1 MTANRQDLELFIP
14 TEPSGPALVALGQAS
29 AVEQYANPVT
39 MTSDT
44 KEIDRFGG
52 FTVATVAKG
61 QEYGFST
68 NTSDRIEMVAR
79 KVGGAAKIAEE
90 DLVDT
95 TMGEATMTMYET
107 EAGKALAAHYD
118 NAALAV
124 TAAPNGTTVKYA
136 SVYYELTQAHTTPH
150 GNYTANA
157 NITQIERS
165 DFLAGATGYAAIS
178 AWLAKYEEG
187 LFYDEDGTVVL
198 MAPAFKALMR
208 NQLNPQTG
216 MPYFTDPR
224 SGADATFFGY
234 QGKFTK
240 GARTSAVDTQT
251 PAGNPIAIVGNAKL
265 MNNGRARTSAGMAPG
280 NPGTAWQRAGNGIG
294 FLSDE
299 ALMKATMR
307 RAFRISTP
315 HAFSILEIVPDVP

>member
-14 TEPSGPALVALGQAS
+14 NEPSEGALVALGENS
-29 AVEQYANPVT
+29 AVETYARPVT

-61 QEYGFST
+61 ADYGFST
-68 NTSDRIEMVAR
+68 NTADRIEMVAR

-95 TMGEATMTMYET
+95 TMGEATMGMYER

-124 TAAPNGTTVKYA
+124 TAAQNGTTVKYT
-136 SVYYELTQAHTTPH
+136 SLYRELSQAQTTPH
-150 GNYTANA
+150 GNYTANQNILQVTKA
-157 NITQIERS
+157 N
-165 DFLAGATGYAAIS
+165 FLAGATGYAAIS
-178 AWLAKYEEG
+178 DWLSRYEEG
-187 LFYDEDGTVVL
+187 LFYDEGETVVL
-198 MAPAFKALMR
+198 MSPAFRAFMR

-216 MPYFTDPR
+216 LPYFTDPQT
-224 SGADATFFGY
+224 GGEAQFFGY
-234 QGKFTK
+234 TGKFTK
-240 GARTSAVDTQT
+240 GARTSATDTQA
-251 PAGNPIAIVGNAKL
+251 PAGNPLAIIGNRSL

-280 NPGTAWQRAGNGIG
+280 NPGTQWQRASNGIG

-307 RAFRISTP
+307 RAFRVSTP
-315 HAFSILEIVPDVP
+315 FAFSILEVIPNP

>member
-14 TEPSGPALVALGQAS
+14 TEPSGPALVALGENS
-29 AVEQYANPVT
+29 AVEAYANPVT

-61 QEYGFST
+61 ADYGFST
-68 NTSDRIEMVAR
+68 NTADRIEMVAR

-95 TMGEATMTMYET
+95 TMGEATMRMYET

-124 TAAPNGTTVKYA
+124 TAAQNGTTVKYT
-136 SVYYELTQAHTTPH
+136 SLYRDLSQAQTTPH

-157 NITQIERS
+157 NILQVERG
-165 DFLAGATGYAAIS
+165 DFIAGATGYAAIS
-178 AWLAKYEEG
+178 TWLARYEEG
-187 LFYDEDGTVVL
+187 LFFDEGDTVVL
-198 MAPAFKALMR
+198 MSPAFRALMR

-216 MPYFTDPR
+216 LPYFTDPQ
-224 SGADATFFGY
+224 SGADAQFFGY
-234 QGKFTK
+234 TGKFTK
-240 GARTSAVDTQT
+240 GARTSATDTQA
-251 PAGNPIAIVGNAKL
+251 PAGNPLAIIGNRRL

-280 NPGTAWQRAGNGIG
+280 NPGTQWQRAANGIG

-315 HAFSILEIVPDVP
+315 FAFSILEIIPDA

>member
-14 TEPSGPALVALGQAS
+14 NEPSGPALRALGEAS
-29 AVEQYANPVT
+29 AVEAYANPIT

-61 QEYGFST
+61 ADYGFST
-68 NTSDRIEMVAR
+68 NTSDRIDMVAR
-79 KVGGAAKIAEE
+79 KIGGAAKIAEE

-95 TMGEATMTMYET
+95 TMGEATMTMYEQ
-107 EAGKALAAHYD
+107 EAGKALAAHFD

-124 TAAPNGTTVKYA
+124 TAAPNGTTVKY
-136 SVYYELTQAHTTPH
+136 SSLYYELSQAATTPH
-150 GNYTANA
+150 GNYVANA
-157 NITQIERS
+157 NISKVERG
-165 DFLAGATGYAAIS
+165 DFLSGGYAAIS

-187 LFYDEDGTVVL
+187 LFFDEGDTVVL
-198 MAPAFKALMR
+198 MSPAFKAMLR
-208 NQLNPQTG
+208 NVLNPQTG
-216 MPYFTDPR
+216 LPYFTDPR
-224 SGADATFFGY
+224 TSTDATFFGY

-240 GARTSAVDTQT
+240 GARTSATDTQA
-251 PAGNPIAIVGNAKL
+251 PAGNPLAIIGNRRL

-280 NPGTAWQRAGNGIG
+280 NPGTQWQRAANGLG

-315 HAFSILEIVPDVP
+315 LAFSILEIIPDA

>member
-1 MTANRQDLELFIP
+1 MTTNRQDLELFIP
-14 TEPSGPALVALGQAS
+14 TEPSGPALVALGENS
-29 AVEQYANPVT
+29 AVETYANPVT

-61 QEYGFST
+61 ADYGFST
-68 NTSDRIEMVAR
+68 NTADRIEMVAR
-79 KVGGAAKIAEE
+79 KVGGMAKIAEE

-95 TMGEATMTMYET
+95 TMGEGTMRMYEV

-118 NAALAV
+118 NAALGV
-124 TAAPNGTTVKYA
+124 TAAQNGTTVKYT
-136 SVYYELTQAHTTPH
+136 SLYRDLSQSQTTPH
-150 GNYTANA
+150 GNYTGNA
-157 NITQIERS
+157 NIVQVERA
-165 DFLAGATGYAAIS
+165 DFIAGATGYAAIS
-178 AWLAKYEEG
+178 NWLAKYEEG
-187 LFYDEDGTVVL
+187 LFYDEGDTVVL
-198 MAPAFKALMR
+198 MSPAFKALMR
-208 NQLNPQTG
+208 NQLNPLTG

-240 GARTSAVDTQT
+240 GARTSTVDTQS
-251 PAGNPIAIVGNAKL
+251 PGGNPLAIIGNRRL
-265 MNNGRARTSAGMAPG
+265 MNNGRARTSAGMPPG
-280 NPGTAWQRAGNGIG
+280 NPGTQWQRAANGLG
-294 FLSDE
+294 FMSDE

-315 HAFSILEIVPDVP
+315 FAFAILEIIPDA

>member
-14 TEPSGPALVALGQAS
+14 TQPSGPALRALGEAS
-29 AVEQYANPVT
+29 VVEAYANPVT

-61 QEYGFST
+61 ADYGFST

-79 KVGGAAKIAEE
+79 KIGGAAKIAEE

-95 TMGEATMTMYET
+95 TMGESTMRMYEE

-124 TAAPNGTTVKYA
+124 TAAQDGTTVKYT
-136 SVYYELTQAHTTPH
+136 SLYRELTQAQTTPH
-150 GNYTANA
+150 GNYSANQ
-157 NITQIERS
+157 NILQIERG
-165 DFLAGATGYAAIS
+165 DFIAGTTGYQAIGT
-178 AWLAKYEEG
+178 WLGRYEES
-187 LFYDEDGTVVL
+187 LFYDEGNTVVL
-198 MAPAFKALMR
+198 MSSAFRGLMR

-216 MPYFTDPR
+216 LPYFQDVR
-224 SGADATFFGY
+224 DGQDAQFFGY
-234 QGKFTK
+234 RGRMSR
-240 GARTSAVDTQT
+240 GLRTSAVDTQT
-251 PAGNPIAIVGNAKL
+251 PTGNPIAIIGNRTL
-265 MNNGRARTSAGMAPG
+265 MNNGKARTSAGMAPG
-280 NPGTAWQRAGNGIG
+280 NPGTQWQRAANGIG

-315 HAFSILEIVPDVP
+315 LAFSVLEIVPDVP

>member
-1 MTANRQDLELFIP
+1 MTANRQDLELFIAD
-14 TEPSGPALVALGQAS
+14 EPSGPALRALGAAS
-29 AVEQYANPVT
+29 AVETYANPVT

-44 KEIDRFGG
+44 KQIDRFGG

-61 QEYGFST
+61 ADYGFST
-68 NTSDRIEMVAR
+68 NTSDRINMVAA

-95 TMGEATMTMYET
+95 TMGEGTMRMYEE

-124 TAAPNGTTVKYA
+124 TAAPNGTTVKYS
-136 SVYYELTQAHTTPH
+136 SVYYELTQAQTTPH
-150 GNYTANA
+150 GNYAANQNLLKVARA
-157 NITQIERS
+157 NFI
-165 DFLAGATGYAAIS
+165 AGATGYAAIS
-178 AWLAKYEEG
+178 DWLARYEEG
-187 LFYDEDGTVVL
+187 LFYDEGDTIVL
-198 MAPAFKALMR
+198 MSPAFKALMR
-208 NQLNPQTG
+208 NQLNPLTG
-216 MPYFTDPR
+216 LPYFSDASTGSDPQ
-224 SGADATFFGY
+224 FFGY

-240 GARTSAVDTQT
+240 GARTSATDTQS
-251 PAGNPIAIVGNAKL
+251 PAGNPIAIIGNRKL

-280 NPGTAWQRAGNGIG
+280 NPGTQWQRAANGLG

-307 RAFRISTP
+307 RAFKISTP
-315 HAFSILEIVPDVP
+315 HAFSVLEITPV